1 LDKSGINKYNPVRRP
16 VSVCKP
22 VLMKTRAGLIILLL
36 VFLAGERAVAVVLPG
51 NTFTVSGFVLDAG
64 SGESLAGA
72 VIFPEEI
79 PTKGTTSNSY
89 GYFSLTLPEGMYKM
103 TVRYLGYKTL
113 TVTVILTEN
122 RKLNIELEQASISLG
137 EITVTGEKDNNN
149 VVSGE
154 IVSKVTVKE
163 IQNIPVILGEKD
175 ILKTIQLLPGITPA
189 GEGNSGFYVRGGGI
203 DQNLI
208 LLDEAPVY
216 NPSHLLGFFSTFNS
230 DAIKE
235 VTLYKGGFPAEYGGR
250 LSSVVD
256 IKMNE
261 GNDRE
266 YHLSGGLGLISSRL
280 SVEGPIVKNKGS
292 FMISGRRTYADIFLK
307 LLSPTGPD
315 STASRSTL
323 YFYDLNLKAN
333 YRISSRDRLFFSC
346 YLGRDNFN
354 LAGALG
360 LDWGNVTATSRWN
373 HVIND
378 KLFSNTSL
386 IFNRYSYNFNVEVG
400 TNDMRVLSEIKDWNL
415 KEDISYYINPDNSL
429 KFGINSVYHT
439 FVPSRVDTTSFFHVR
454 SMDNRY
460 AMENA
465 VYISNEQTIS
475 KHFKA
480 TYGLRYSLFSS
491 IGPGTV
497 YTYDEVAD
505 IIDSASYPSGKIY
518 NTFSGLEPR
527 VILNYIIND
536 SSSVKVSYA
545 RTRQYLHLLS
555 NTTSTT
561 PFDLWVPSNKNILPE
576 IADQYTLGYFRN
588 FLNNMF
594 ETSVEVYYKNMQN
607 QIDYRNGANLIL
619 NDKVESQLVF
629 GKGWSYGA
637 EFFVSKKYGKLTG
650 WISYTLSKT
659 LREFP
664 SINGGAVFPA
674 KQDRPHNLSVVL
686 MYSLRPA
693 LTLSA
698 TWIYLSGNVVT
709 FPSGRYIIDGNMVP
723 YYTERNG
730 YRMPDYHRLDLG
742 LTWQRKKTSHFES
755 SWNFSVYNVYARDN
769 AYAINFQQ
777 DPNDPAKMQA
787 VQLSLFRIVPAIT
800 YNFKF

>member
-1 LDKSGINKYNPVRRP
+1 
-16 VSVCKP
+16 
-22 VLMKTRAGLIILLL
+22 MKIRAGFIII
-36 VFLAGERAVAVVLPG
+36 VIAFIVSNRAIADILPSKSY
-51 NTFTVSGFVLDAG
+51 TLSGFILDAG

-72 VIFPEEI
+72 VIFPGEM
-79 PTKGTTSNSY
+79 PSQGTASNSY
-89 GYFSLTLPEGMYKM
+89 GYFSLTLPEGKYNM
-103 TVRYLGYKTL
+103 TVRYLGYKTKTIPVNL
-113 TVTVILTEN
+113 DEN
-122 RKLNIELEQASISLG
+122 RKLNIELEQNPIALG
-137 EITVTGEKDNNN
+137 EITVTGEKNNN
-149 VVSGE
+149 NIVSGE
-154 IVSKVTVKE
+154 IVSKVSVKE

-175 ILKTIQLLPGITPA
+175 ILKTIQLLPGVTPA

-230 DAIKE
+230 DAIKD

-266 YHLSGGLGLISSRL
+266 YHLSGGIGLISSRL

-292 FMISGRRTYADIFLK
+292 FMISARRTYADLFLH
-307 LLSPTGPD
+307 LLPSDGPD

-323 YFYDLNLKAN
+323 YFYDLNAKAN
-333 YRISSRDRLFFSC
+333 YRISQKDHVYFSC
-346 YLGRDNFN
+346 YLGRDNLN
-354 LAGALG
+354 LGGTLG

-373 HVIND
+373 HILSN

-386 IFNRYSYNFNVEVG
+386 IFNRYSYHFNVDVG
-400 TNDMRVLSEIKDWNL
+400 TSTMRVLSEIKDWNL
-415 KEDISYYINPDNSL
+415 KEDVSFYINPDNSL
-429 KFGINSVYHT
+429 RFGINTIFHT
-439 FVPSRVDTTSFFHVR
+439 FIPSMVDTTSFFHVR

-460 AMENA
+460 ALENA
-465 VYISNEQTIS
+465 AYISNEQTIS
-475 KHFKA
+475 KHFRA
-480 TYGLRYSLFSS
+480 AYGLRYSLFSS

-505 IIDSASYPSGKIY
+505 IIDSSSYPAGKIY
-518 NTFSGLEPR
+518 NTFGGLEPR

-536 SSSVKVSYA
+536 SSSVKLSYA

-576 IADQYTLGYFRN
+576 IADQFTLGYFRN
-588 FLNNMF
+588 FSNNMF
-594 ETSVEVYYKNMQN
+594 ETSVEVYYKNMRN

-619 NDKVESQLVF
+619 NNKVESQLVF

-637 EFFVSKKYGKLTG
+637 EFLVSKKYGKLTG

-659 LREFP
+659 MREFP
-664 SINGGAVFPA
+664 SINNGAVFPA
-674 KQDRPHNLSVVL
+674 KQDRPQNISVVL
-686 MYSLRPA
+686 MYKINPH
-693 LTLSA
+693 LTMSA

-709 FPSGRYIIDGNMVP
+709 FPSGRYFIDGNVVP

-730 YRMPDYHRLDLG
+730 YRMPDYHRLDIG
-742 LTWQRKKTSHFES
+742 LTWQRKKKNHFES
-755 SWNFSVYNVYARDN
+755 NWNFSVYNLYARDN
-769 AYAINFQQ
+769 AYAINFRQ
-777 DPNDPAKMQA
+777 DPNDPTKMQA